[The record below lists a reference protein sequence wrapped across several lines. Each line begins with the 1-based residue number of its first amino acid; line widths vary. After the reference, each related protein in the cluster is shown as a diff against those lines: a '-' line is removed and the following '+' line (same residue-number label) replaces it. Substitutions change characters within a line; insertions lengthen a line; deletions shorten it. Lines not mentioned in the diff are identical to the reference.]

1 MNYLAAQAMDI
12 PAEIERLMQTYQD
25 SLLRMC
31 FVYLND
37 LSLAEDAVQETFI
50 KAYHRYSDFR
60 GESSEKTWLLRIAIN
75 TCNDMR
81 RSRWFRFIDR
91 RVTLE
96 MLPASVCTFEPKDET
111 LIFDV
116 MALPPKMK
124 AVILLFYY
132 QGMSADEISLTLRI
146 AKPTV
151 YQRLNKAQAILKCV
165 LEGGNENE

>member
-1 MNYLAAQAMDI
+1 MDCLAAQAMNI

-50 KAYHRYSDFR
+50 KAYHRYADFR
-60 GESSEKTWLLRIAIN
+60 GESSEKTWLMRIAIN

-81 RSRWFRFIDR
+81 RSKWFRFMDR
-91 RVTLE
+91 SITPD
-96 MLPASVCTFEPKDET
+96 MLPASMSAFDPKDET

-124 AVILLFYY
+124 AVILLYYY
-132 QGMSADEISLTLRI
+132 QGMTADEISRALRI

-151 YQRLNKAQAILKCV
+151 YQRLNKAQAMLKCV
-165 LEGGNENE
+165 LEGGNEYE